1 MAGGE
6 LTPCRQL
13 FLINNALQFIAELKS
28 IDIPQENGM
37 QKSNDSGST
46 ENVEQKAPFLN
57 DPKIRSIIYQ
67 LFTIA
72 MVGLLGYYLF
82 TNTVENLNRQS
93 IATGFDF
100 FDKEAS
106 FEIGESLIPY
116 SAADTYGKALFVG
129 ILNTIKVA
137 FIGIV
142 ITVILGTFL
151 GIARLSTNWLVS
163 KLAAVYIEVMQD
175 IPILLQLFFWYS
187 FFYDVLPSPREALE
201 PVKGVF
207 ISNRGLVF
215 AVPEGHPA
223 YKYMAA
229 AFIAGCVI
237 AWLVRRWAKKRQ
249 EKTGQTFPVF
259 FCSIVI
265 ILGLPLVTWL
275 FSGAPHKMNV
285 PELAGFNFQGGI
297 NMSPEFG
304 ALLLGLVLYT
314 AAFVAEIVRAG
325 IQAIIRGQTEAAMS
339 IGLKPGQ
346 ILNLVILPQALRVII
361 PPLTSQML
369 NLTKNSS
376 LAVAIGFPDFVSVA
390 STTINQTGQ
399 AIEGVTLIMVVYL
412 CFSLLTSLFMNWYNK
427 KMALVER

>member
-1 MAGGE
+1 
-6 LTPCRQL
+6 
-13 FLINNALQFIAELKS
+13 
-28 IDIPQENGM
+28 M
-37 QKSNDSGST
+37 QKRASSNST
-46 ENVEQKAPFLN
+46 LDTEQGISFLN
-57 DPKIRSIIYQ
+57 DQKIRAVAYQ
-67 LFTIA
+67 VAALF

-82 TNTVENLNRQS
+82 SNTVANLQKQA
-93 IATGFDF
+93 IATGFGF
-100 FDKEAS
+100 LNKQAS
-106 FEIGESLIPY
+106 FEIGESLIHY
-116 SAADTYGKALFVG
+116 SAADTYVKALLVG
-129 ILNTIKVA
+129 VLNTLKVA

-142 ITVILGTFL
+142 LTVILGTFL
-151 GIARLSTNWLVS
+151 GIARLSTNWLVA

-187 FFYDVLPSPREALE
+187 FFYDILPAPREAIE
-201 PVKGVF
+201 PVAGVF
-207 ISNRGLVF
+207 MSNRGLVF
-215 AVPEGHPA
+215 AVPEWHPA
-223 YKYMAA
+223 YTYMAA
-229 AFIAGCVI
+229 AGVAGCI
-237 AWLVRRWAKKRQ
+237 AAYVLRRWARKRQ
-249 EKTGQTFPVF
+249 EETGRIFPVF
-259 FCSIVI
+259 VVSLGI
-265 ILGLPLVTWL
+265 IIGLPFVTWL
-275 FSGAPHKMNV
+275 SAGAPHKMSV
-285 PELAGFNFQGGI
+285 PELVGFNFQGGM

-325 IQAIIRGQTEAAMS
+325 IQAISKGQTEAAMA
-339 IGLKPGQ
+339 IGLKRGA

-399 AIEGVTLIMVVYL
+399 AIEGISLIMLVYL

>member
-1 MAGGE
+1 M
-6 LTPCRQL
+6 QK
-13 FLINNALQFIAELKS
+13 INNS
-28 IDIPQENGM
+28 
-37 QKSNDSGST
+37 DSAG
-46 ENVEQKAPFLN
+46 NAEQKIPFLN

-67 LFTIA
+67 IVTIGF
-72 MVGLLGYYLF
+72 VGLLGYYLF
-82 TNTVENLNRQS
+82 TNTVDNLNRQS

-106 FEIGESLIPY
+106 FEIGESLISY

-142 ITVILGTFL
+142 LTVILGTFL

-163 KLAAVYIEVMQD
+163 KLAAIYIEVTQD
-175 IPILLQLFFWYS
+175 IPVLLQLFFWYS
-187 FFYDVLPSPREALE
+187 FFYDVLPSPRQALE
-201 PVKGVF
+201 PVKGIF
-207 ISNRGLVF
+207 ISNRGFVF

-229 AFIAGCVI
+229 AFIVGCI
-237 AWLVRRWAKKRQ
+237 AVYLLRKWAKKRQ
-249 EKTGQTFPVF
+249 EKTGQIFPLF
-259 FCSIVI
+259 LWSAAI

-275 FSGAPHKMNV
+275 FSGAPHKMNSPV
-285 PELAGFNFQGGI
+285 LVGFNFQGGI
-297 NMSPEFG
+297 NVSPEFG
-304 ALLLGLVLYT
+304 ALLMGLVLYT
-314 AAFVAEIVRAG
+314 ASFVAEIVRAG
-325 IQAIIRGQTEAAMS
+325 IQAISKGQTEAAMS

-412 CFSLLTSLFMNWYNK
+412 FFSLLTSLFMNWYNK